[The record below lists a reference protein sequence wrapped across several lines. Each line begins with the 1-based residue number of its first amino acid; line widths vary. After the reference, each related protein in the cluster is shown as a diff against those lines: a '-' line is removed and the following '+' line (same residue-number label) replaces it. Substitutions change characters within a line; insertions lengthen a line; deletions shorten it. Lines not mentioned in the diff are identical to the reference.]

1 MIKNFKF
8 NNKIL
13 KILASTS
20 CVLLLSGCNREII
33 DLEYGLESG
42 VIVGDNTSILF
53 NVESWKDY
61 QGEQY
66 KIVTKDGLVMLTSS
80 FDTDLFYGKNNK
92 SLAKEYAKNA
102 VSLNG
107 EVNYIG
113 DFSDNESNFNKNII
127 DTDYSFNKAV
137 VFNGNRATV
146 INITNWKTYE
156 GEQIQVKTEDG
167 ITMLLS
173 SYNTKL
179 FYDINCK
186 IKAEQ
191 VAAMYVGSDGVVSIY
206 GKDTDSSL
214 YNYNI
219 LDINYGFNKAII
231 LKDKIATIVNV
242 EFWNDYDGEQIQL
255 RIKDGPLL
263 LTSTYDTFLVN
274 DLASEHD
281 IKEIAEMLSDKVV
294 DYTNADYNMF
304 ALHNYDFVDFK
315 YGFAHTVI
323 SNKNMASG
331 FDIEKWKTYN
341 GEQIQLTLPSGDV
354 ILTSSMFADLFNDGN
369 DKMNTS
375 TLINN
380 YSTNEV
386 TNTIKNPKQ
395 TKLINYEFLDLVYKY
410 KYALKVES
418 GNVTIIPINKWKD
431 YDNEN
436 NSDDKKDNNRT
447 NNCEQIQ
454 LKLPDNTKILT
465 TAYDTILVNN
475 VSDIKKIAELFRGE
489 NGVITDLTSIFGE
502 PNPSVFN
509 LDFLDFSWKFNYAI
523 SNNGQNSQIFEISYW
538 FDYDDGE
545 QVKLKFKEDG
555 GILASYVNTTLI
567 STDSEEKVEALAR
580 AFAGEVKTDN
590 KVYKYK

>member
-1 MIKNFKF
+1 
-8 NNKIL
+8 
-13 KILASTS
+13 
-20 CVLLLSGCNREII
+20 
-33 DLEYGLESG
+33 
-42 VIVGDNTSILF
+42 
-53 NVESWKDY
+53 
-61 QGEQY
+61 
-66 KIVTKDGLVMLTSS
+66 
-80 FDTDLFYGKNNK
+80 
-92 SLAKEYAKNA
+92 
-102 VSLNG
+102 
-107 EVNYIG
+107 
-113 DFSDNESNFNKNII
+113 
-127 DTDYSFNKAV
+127 
-137 VFNGNRATV
+137 
-146 INITNWKTYE
+146 
-156 GEQIQVKTEDG
+156 
-167 ITMLLS
+167 
-173 SYNTKL
+173 
-179 FYDINCK
+179 
-186 IKAEQ
+186 
-191 VAAMYVGSDGVVSIY
+191 
-206 GKDTDSSL
+206 
-214 YNYNI
+214 
-219 LDINYGFNKAII
+219 
-231 LKDKIATIVNV
+231 
-242 EFWNDYDGEQIQL
+242 
-255 RIKDGPLL
+255 
-263 LTSTYDTFLVN
+263 
-274 DLASEHD
+274 
-281 IKEIAEMLSDKVV
+281 MLSDKVV

-315 YGFAHTVI
+315 YGFAHAVI

-380 YSTNEV
+380 YSTNGV

-436 NSDDKKDNNRT
+436 SSDDKKDNNRT
-447 NNCEQIQ
+447 DNCEQIQ

-489 NGVITDLTSIFGE
+489 NGVITDLTSVFGE
-502 PNPSVFN
+502 PNPSAFN

-523 SNNGQNSQIFEISYW
+523 SNNGQNSQIFEISSW
-538 FDYDDGE
+538 FDYTDGE
-545 QVKLKFKEDG
+545 QVKLKLKEDT